1 MSTPALS
8 ALDAIAGELK
18 QAGQVLFAL
27 DYDGTLAP
35 IAPQP
40 ELAVFPAEAR
50 QVVEWL
56 SELPGVQVAVVSGR
70 ALEDVKARV
79 ALPLIY
85 AGNHGLELEGP
96 DFAYRHPQAL
106 ERIPDL
112 TEAILAINHD
122 IAGLPGVRLENKGLT
137 ASVHFRNAAPEAAQA
152 VATIVK
158 RHRPPGF
165 QLHAGKKVI
174 ELRPDVDWHK
184 GAAVCWLMDNYFHHA
199 RAFAMGD
206 DLTDEDMYIALPA
219 QITVCVAEHRATH
232 ARYRVNDVNEAL
244 DLLRFCGEVIAA
256 HRGAGQGQM
265 RR

>member
-1 MSTPALS
+1 MSTPAFA

-18 QAGQVLFAL
+18 QADQILFAL

-40 ELAVFPAEAR
+40 ELAAIPPESRELVASLA
-50 QVVEWL
+50 
-56 SELPGVQVAVVSGR
+56 ELPDVHVAIVSGR

-96 DFAYRHPQAL
+96 SFAYRHPEAL
-106 ERIPDL
+106 ERIPEL
-112 TEAILAINHD
+112 TEAILAINRD
-122 IAGLPGVRLENKGLT
+122 LAPLRGVRLENKGLT
-137 ASVHFRNAAPEAAQA
+137 ASVHFRNASPEDAQTAAR
-152 VATIVK
+152 ILK
-158 RHRPPGF
+158 RHLPNGF
-165 QLHAGKKVI
+165 RLHAGKKVI

-184 GAAVCWLMDNYFHHA
+184 GAAVCWLMDNCFDHA
-199 RAFAMGD
+199 HAFAMGD
-206 DLTDEDMYIALPA
+206 DLTDEDMYISLPE

-232 ARYRVNDVNEAL
+232 ARYRVTDVGEAL
-244 DLLRFCGEVIAA
+244 ELLRFCKGVIAA
-256 HRGAGQGQM
+256 HRGAGLSRM

>member
-8 ALDAIAGELK
+8 ALDAIADELK
-18 QAGQVLFAL
+18 QSDQILFAL

-40 ELAVFPAEAR
+40 ELAALPSPAR

-56 SELPGVQVAVVSGR
+56 SQLPGVHVAVVSGR

-106 ERIPDL
+106 ERTPEL

-122 IAGLPGVRLENKGLT
+122 ISGLAGVRLENKGLT

-152 VATIVK
+152 VASILK
-158 RHRPPGF
+158 RHRPSGF
-165 QLHAGKKVI
+165 RLHAGKKVI

-184 GAAVCWLMDNYFHHA
+184 GAAVCWIMDNCFHHT

-206 DLTDEDMYIALPA
+206 DLTDEDMYISLPE

-232 ARYRVNDVNEAL
+232 ARYRVNDVDEAL
-244 DLLRFCGEVIAA
+244 ELLRFCGGVIAA
-256 HRGAGQGQM
+256 HRGAGQGQ
-265 RR
+265 RPR